1 MGKEYFALV
10 RERKGTVM
18 CGRPPVFLREQHS
31 LPSLVGLKGPSRVD
45 ISAYMDSGCSVF
57 V

>member
-1 MGKEYFALV
+1 MGKEDFALV

-31 LPSLVGLKGPSRVD
+31 LPSLVGLKGPSGVD